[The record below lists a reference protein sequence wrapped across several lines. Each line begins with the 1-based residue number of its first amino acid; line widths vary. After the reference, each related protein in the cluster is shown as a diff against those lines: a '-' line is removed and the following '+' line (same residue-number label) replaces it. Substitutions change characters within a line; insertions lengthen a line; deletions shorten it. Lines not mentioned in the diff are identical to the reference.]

1 MFSPPFQ
8 ISGSNGEAAGL
19 SVDLVREAARRR
31 GIQLQWVFW
40 QDSSESALRKKAVD
54 LWPLITITPERL
66 KMFHISEP
74 YLDSEYCLLVRAESP
89 YRKVEDLATATV
101 GFSNPAI
108 DSPQLHSRLPGQRP
122 LARPALP

>member
-54 LWPLITITPERL
+54 LRPLITITPERL
-66 KMFHISEP
+66 KMFHISQP
-74 YLDSEYCLLVRAESP
+74 YLDSEYCLLVLADSP
-89 YRKVEDLATATV
+89 YRQAEDLATATI
-101 GFSNPAI
+101 GFTNPSI
-108 DSPQLHSRLPGQRP
+108 DAQQLHGRF
-122 LARPALP
+122 